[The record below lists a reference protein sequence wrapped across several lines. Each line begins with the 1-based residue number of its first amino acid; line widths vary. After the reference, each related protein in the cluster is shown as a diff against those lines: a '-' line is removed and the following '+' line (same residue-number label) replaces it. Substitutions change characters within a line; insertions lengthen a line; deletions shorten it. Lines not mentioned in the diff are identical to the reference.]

1 MHRLHT
7 LDMQIETETQTAIG
21 KITLILFGHEN
32 QEEKKSAVGSWYLL
46 GSLI

>member
-32 QEEKKSAVGSWYLL
+32 QEEKKVLWAHGICWVH
-46 GSLI
+46 